1 VTVFTSLLA
10 PVLLVFWLN
19 GDLHQVPFNSMDDC
33 TNGMARLTADIFR
46 SHTVRMT
53 CVETGL

>member
-1 VTVFTSLLA
+1 MFTSLLA